1 MNNHKLLTKLAII
14 MALLLGVGA
23 FSANTNVQTV
33 SAARTHHRKHT
44 RTRHRKGTRT
54 RHRKGKYIKDF
65 CVYHVRKGVKGYDV
79 YDFDMD
85 QDDFKFE
92 LTNPIHYHINHAN
105 GGTII
110 APTNSHTKYE
120 LKTVTKNGTP
130 VKARPVIFNFNGTMT
145 GGWFTEKT
153 FRKLFAKGG
162 SIHADDLYHPFTM
175 KNHRLYG
182 SSYSLYHNTTMEST
196 SPESTEKLEGKTP
209 KRAQEELILSE
220 IQNEHLDASG
230 KWVDF
235 SPETGVPIIDKATN
249 DHEVARINKA
259 LKKLGYSDSL
269 INKIWKFQR
278 YRLDYT
284 DVDTPYLINPDTGKS
299 KFLLD

>member
-1 MNNHKLLTKLAII
+1 MNNHKLLAKLAVIT
-14 MALLLGVGA
+14 ALLLGVGT

-33 SAARTHHRKHT
+33 NAARTHHRK
-44 RTRHRKGTRT
+44 RTKNR
-54 RHRKGKYIKDF
+54 RKGKYIKDF

-79 YDFDMD
+79 YDYAMD

-92 LTNPIHYHINHAN
+92 LTMPIHYHINHTN

-130 VKARPVIFNFNGTMT
+130 VNARPVIFSFNGTMT

-153 FRKLFAKGG
+153 FRKLFVKGG
-162 SIHADDLYHPFTM
+162 SIHNDEYYHPFTM

-230 KWVDF
+230 KWADEY
-235 SPETGVPIIDKATN
+235 SDKETNA
-249 DHEVARINKA
+249 HEVARINKA

-269 INKIWKFQR
+269 INEIWKFQL
-278 YRLDYT
+278 YRLNYEGP
-284 DVDTPYLINPDTGKS
+284 DTPYLINPDTLKS

>member
-1 MNNHKLLTKLAII
+1 MNNHKLLAKLAVIT
-14 MALLLGVGA
+14 ALLLGVGT

-33 SAARTHHRKHT
+33 SAARTHHRKRA
-44 RTRHRKGTRT
+44 RTRRR
-54 RHRKGKYIKDF
+54 GKYIKDF

-79 YDFDMD
+79 YDYNMD
-85 QDDFKFE
+85 VDDFKFE
-92 LTNPIHYHINHAN
+92 LTDPIHYHINHAN
-105 GGTII
+105 GGTVV

-120 LKTVTKNGTP
+120 LKTVTSDGKP
-130 VKARPVIFNFNGTMT
+130 VNARPVLLNFNGLIT

-153 FRKLFAKGG
+153 FHKLFAKGG
-162 SIHADDLYHPFTM
+162 SLHTEDEEGPFSM

-182 SSYSLYHNTTMEST
+182 SSKIIYHNTFIEAT
-196 SPESTEKLEGKTP
+196 SPEKAYGNP

-230 KWVDF
+230 KWADAY
-235 SPETGVPIIDKATN
+235 SDKETNA
-249 DHEVARINKA
+249 HEVTRINKA

-269 INKIWKFQR
+269 IDKIWKFQL
-278 YRLDYT
+278 YRLNYEGP
-284 DVDTPYLINPDTGKS
+284 DTPYLINPDTLKS

>member
-1 MNNHKLLTKLAII
+1 MNNHKLLAKLAVIT
-14 MALLLGVGA
+14 ALLLGVGT

-33 SAARTHHRKHT
+33 NAARTHHRKRA
-44 RTRHRKGTRT
+44 RTR
-54 RHRKGKYIKDF
+54 RKGKYIKDF

-79 YDFDMD
+79 YDYAMD
-85 QDDFKFE
+85 ADDFKFE
-92 LTNPIHYHINHAN
+92 LTLPIHYHINYAN
-105 GGTII
+105 GGTVI

-162 SIHADDLYHPFTM
+162 SIHIDEYDHPFTM

-182 SSYSLYHNTTMEST
+182 SSYLLYHNTIVNTT
-196 SPESTEKLEGKTP
+196 SPEKAYKNP
-209 KRAQEELILSE
+209 KRAQEKLILNQ

-230 KWVDF
+230 KWADDY
-235 SPETGVPIIDKATN
+235 SDKETNA
-249 DHEVARINKA
+249 HEVARINKA

-269 INKIWKFQR
+269 IDKIWKFQL
-278 YRLDYT
+278 YRLNY
-284 DVDTPYLINPDTGKS
+284 PDTHDDYDIPDLYAQKQ
-299 KFLLD
+299 FYLH

>member
-1 MNNHKLLTKLAII
+1 MNNHKLLTKFAVI
-14 MALLLGVGA
+14 MALLLGVGT
-23 FSANTNVQTV
+23 FSTNTSIQTV
-33 SAARTHHRKHT
+33 SAARTHHRK
-44 RTRHRKGTRT
+44 RVST

-230 KWVDF
+230 KWADEY
-235 SPETGVPIIDKATN
+235 SDKETNA
-249 DHEVARINKA
+249 HEVARINKA
-259 LKKLGYSDSL
+259 LKKLGYSDGL
-269 INKIWKFQR
+269 INKIWEFQL
-278 YRLDYT
+278 YRLNY
-284 DVDTPYLINPDTGKS
+284 PDTHDDYDIPDLYAQKQ
-299 KFLLD
+299 FYLH

>member
-1 MNNHKLLTKLAII
+1 MNNHKLLAKLAVIT
-14 MALLLGVGA
+14 ALLLGVGT
-23 FSANTNVQTV
+23 FSANTNIQTV
-33 SAARTHHRKHT
+33 NAARTHHRKRT
-44 RTRHRKGTRT
+44 RTR
-54 RHRKGKYIKDF
+54 RKGKYIKDF

-79 YDFDMD
+79 YAFDMD

-92 LTNPIHYHINHAN
+92 LTNPIHYHINHTN
-105 GGTII
+105 GGTVI

-182 SSYSLYHNTTMEST
+182 SSYSLYHNTIMEST

-230 KWVDF
+230 KWADEY
-235 SPETGVPIIDKATN
+235 SDKETNA
-249 DHEVARINKA
+249 HEVARINKA
-259 LKKLGYSDSL
+259 LKRLGYSDSL
-269 INKIWKFQR
+269 IDKIWKFQL
-278 YRLDYT
+278 YRLNYEGP
-284 DVDTPYLINPDTGKS
+284 DTPYLINPDTLKS

>member
-1 MNNHKLLTKLAII
+1 MNNHKLLTKLAVIT
-14 MALLLGVGA
+14 ALLLGVGT
-23 FSANTNVQTV
+23 FSANTNIQTV
-33 SAARTHHRKHT
+33 SAARTH
-44 RTRHRKGTRT
+44 
-54 RHRKGKYIKDF
+54 HRKGKYIKDF

-79 YDFDMD
+79 YDYAMD

-92 LTNPIHYHINHAN
+92 LTLPIHYHINHNN

-120 LKTVTKNGTP
+120 LKTVTSDGTP
-130 VKARPVIFNFNGTMT
+130 VNARPVLFHFNGLMT

-153 FRKLFAKGG
+153 FRKLFVKGG
-162 SIHADDLYHPFTM
+162 SIHNDEYYHPFTM

-182 SSYSLYHNTTMEST
+182 SSYSLYHNTIMEST

-230 KWVDF
+230 KWADEY
-235 SPETGVPIIDKATN
+235 SDKETNA
-249 DHEVARINKA
+249 HEVARINKA

-269 INKIWKFQR
+269 INEIWKFQL
-278 YRLDYT
+278 YRLNYEGP
-284 DVDTPYLINPDTGKS
+284 DTPYLINPDTLKS
-299 KFLLD
+299 KFYLH

>member
-1 MNNHKLLTKLAII
+1 MNNHKLLTKLAVI
-14 MALLLGVGA
+14 MALLLGVGT

-33 SAARTHHRKHT
+33 NAARTHHRKRA
-44 RTRHRKGTRT
+44 RTRRR
-54 RHRKGKYIKDF
+54 RGKYIKDF

-92 LTNPIHYHINHAN
+92 LTNPIHYHINHTN

-120 LKTVTKNGTP
+120 LKTVTKNGKP
-130 VKARPVIFNFNGTMT
+130 VNARPVLFHFNGLMT

-153 FRKLFAKGG
+153 FRKLFVKGG
-162 SIHADDLYHPFTM
+162 SIHNDEYYHPFTM

-230 KWVDF
+230 KWADEY
-235 SPETGVPIIDKATN
+235 SDKETNA
-249 DHEVARINKA
+249 HEVARINKA

-269 INKIWKFQR
+269 INEIWKFQL
-278 YRLDYT
+278 YRLNYEGP
-284 DVDTPYLINPDTGKS
+284 DTPYLINPDTLKS

>member
-1 MNNHKLLTKLAII
+1 MNNHKLLAKLAVIT
-14 MALLLGVGA
+14 ALLLGVGT
-23 FSANTNVQTV
+23 FSANTNIQTV
-33 SAARTHHRKHT
+33 NAARTHHRKRT
-44 RTRHRKGTRT
+44 RTR
-54 RHRKGKYIKDF
+54 RKGKYIKDF

-92 LTNPIHYHINHAN
+92 LTNPIHYHINHTN

-182 SSYSLYHNTTMEST
+182 SSYSLYHNTIMEST

-230 KWVDF
+230 KWADEY
-235 SPETGVPIIDKATN
+235 SDKETNA
-249 DHEVARINKA
+249 HEVARINKA
-259 LKKLGYSDSL
+259 LKRLGYSDSL
-269 INKIWKFQR
+269 IDKIWKFQL
-278 YRLDYT
+278 YRLNYEGP
-284 DVDTPYLINPDTGKS
+284 DTPYLINPDTLKS

>member
-1 MNNHKLLTKLAII
+1 MNNHKLLTKLAVIT
-14 MALLLGVGA
+14 ALLLGVGT
-23 FSANTNVQTV
+23 FSTNTNIQTV
-33 SAARTHHRKHT
+33 SAARAH
-44 RTRHRKGTRT
+44 
-54 RHRKGKYIKDF
+54 HRKGKYIKDF

-79 YDFDMD
+79 YDYAMD

-92 LTNPIHYHINHAN
+92 LTLPIHYHINHAN

-120 LKTVTKNGTP
+120 LKTVTSDGTP
-130 VKARPVIFNFNGTMT
+130 VNARPVLFHFNGLMT

-153 FRKLFAKGG
+153 FRKLFVKGG
-162 SIHADDLYHPFTM
+162 SIHNDEYYHPFTM

-182 SSYSLYHNTTMEST
+182 SSYSLYHNTIMEST

-230 KWVDF
+230 KWADEY
-235 SPETGVPIIDKATN
+235 SDKETNA
-249 DHEVARINKA
+249 HEVARINKA

-269 INKIWKFQR
+269 IDEIWKFQL
-278 YRLDYT
+278 YRLNYEGP
-284 DVDTPYLINPDTGKS
+284 DTPYLINPDTLKS
-299 KFLLD
+299 KFYLH

>member
-1 MNNHKLLTKLAII
+1 MNNHKLLAKLAVIT
-14 MALLLGVGA
+14 ALLLSVGT

-33 SAARTHHRKHT
+33 SAARTHHRKRA
-44 RTRHRKGTRT
+44 RTSR
-54 RHRKGKYIKDF
+54 RKGKYIKDF

-79 YDFDMD
+79 YDYAMD

-92 LTNPIHYHINHAN
+92 LTLPIHYHINHAN
-105 GGTII
+105 GGTIV

-120 LKTVTKNGTP
+120 LKTVTSDGKP
-130 VKARPVIFNFNGTMT
+130 VNARPVLFNFNGTMT

-153 FRKLFAKGG
+153 FRKLFARGG
-162 SIHADDLYHPFTM
+162 HIHTEDEDGPFSMTGH
-175 KNHRLYG
+175 KLYG
-182 SSYSLYHNTTMEST
+182 STSIIYHNDFIKST
-196 SPESTEKLEGKTP
+196 SPESAEKLEGKTP

-230 KWVDF
+230 KWADEY
-235 SPETGVPIIDKATN
+235 SDKETNA
-249 DHEVARINKA
+249 HEVERINKA

-269 INKIWKFQR
+269 IDEIWKFQL
-278 YRLDYT
+278 YRLNYEGP
-284 DVDTPYLINPDTGKS
+284 DTPYLINPDTLKS

>member
-1 MNNHKLLTKLAII
+1 MNNHKLLAKLAVIT
-14 MALLLGVGA
+14 ALLLGVGT
-23 FSANTNVQTV
+23 FSANANVQTV
-33 SAARTHHRKHT
+33 SAARTHHRKRV
-44 RTRHRKGTRT
+44 RTRR
-54 RHRKGKYIKDF
+54 RKGKYIKDF

-79 YDFDMD
+79 YDYKID
-85 QDDFKFE
+85 QDDFKFD
-92 LTNPIHYHINHAN
+92 LTMPIHYHINHTN

-153 FRKLFAKGG
+153 FHKLFVKGG

-182 SSYSLYHNTTMEST
+182 SSYSLYHNTIMEST

-209 KRAQEELILSE
+209 KRAQEELILNE

-230 KWVDF
+230 KWADDY
-235 SPETGVPIIDKATN
+235 SDKETNA
-249 DHEVARINKA
+249 HEVARINKA

-269 INKIWKFQR
+269 INKIWKFQL
-278 YRLDYT
+278 YRLNY
-284 DVDTPYLINPDTGKS
+284 PDTHDDYDIPDLYAQKQ
-299 KFLLD
+299 FYLH

>member
-1 MNNHKLLTKLAII
+1 MNNHKLLTKLAVIT
-14 MALLLGVGA
+14 ALLLGVGT
-23 FSANTNVQTV
+23 FSANTNIQTV
-33 SAARTHHRKHT
+33 NAARTHHRKRV
-44 RTRHRKGTRT
+44 RTRR
-54 RHRKGKYIKDF
+54 RKGKYIKDF

-92 LTNPIHYHINHAN
+92 LTDPIHYHINHNN

-130 VKARPVIFNFNGTMT
+130 VNARPVLFSFNGTMT

-153 FRKLFAKGG
+153 FRKLFVKGG
-162 SIHADDLYHPFTM
+162 SIHNDEYYHPFTM

-182 SSYSLYHNTTMEST
+182 SSYSLYHNTIMEST

-230 KWVDF
+230 KWADEY
-235 SPETGVPIIDKATN
+235 SDKETNA
-249 DHEVARINKA
+249 HEVARINKA

-269 INKIWKFQR
+269 INEIWKFQL
-278 YRLDYT
+278 YRLNYEGP
-284 DVDTPYLINPDTGKS
+284 DTPYLINPDTLKS

>member
-1 MNNHKLLTKLAII
+1 MNNHKLLAKLAVIT
-14 MALLLGVGA
+14 ALLLGVGT
-23 FSANTNVQTV
+23 FSANANVQTV
-33 SAARTHHRKHT
+33 SAARTHHRKRA
-44 RTRHRKGTRT
+44 RTR
-54 RHRKGKYIKDF
+54 RKGKYIKDF
-65 CVYHVRKGVKGYDV
+65 SVYHVRKGVKGYDV
-79 YDFDMD
+79 YDFYMD

-92 LTNPIHYHINHAN
+92 LTDPIHYHINHAN
-105 GGTII
+105 GGTVI

-162 SIHADDLYHPFTM
+162 SIHADDLYYPFTM

-196 SPESTEKLEGKTP
+196 SPESIEKLEGKTP
-209 KRAQEELILSE
+209 KRAQEEFILSE

-230 KWVDF
+230 KWADEY
-235 SPETGVPIIDKATN
+235 SDKETNA
-249 DHEVARINKA
+249 HEVARINKA

-269 INKIWKFQR
+269 INEIWKFQL
-278 YRLDYT
+278 YRLNYEGP
-284 DVDTPYLINPDTGKS
+284 DTPYLINPNTLKS

>member
-1 MNNHKLLTKLAII
+1 MNNHKLLAKLAVIT
-14 MALLLGVGA
+14 ALLLGVGT
-23 FSANTNVQTV
+23 FSTNTNVQTV
-33 SAARTHHRKHT
+33 SAARTHHRKRA
-44 RTRHRKGTRT
+44 RTRR
-54 RHRKGKYIKDF
+54 RKGKYIKDF

-92 LTNPIHYHINHAN
+92 LTNPIHYHINHTN

-120 LKTVTKNGTP
+120 LKTITKNGTP

-153 FRKLFAKGG
+153 FHKLFVKGG
-162 SIHADDLYHPFTM
+162 SIHIGEYHHPFTM

-182 SSYSLYHNTTMEST
+182 SSYLLYHNTIMEST

-230 KWVDF
+230 KWADEY
-235 SPETGVPIIDKATN
+235 SDKETNA
-249 DHEVARINKA
+249 HEVARINKA

-269 INKIWKFQR
+269 IDKIWKFQR

-284 DVDTPYLINPDTGKS
+284 DVDVPDLINENTGKS